1 MQLSDFL
8 TTILS
13 SNSTDWEVIA
23 DGPTYLYDP
32 ETWHTGSDQ
41 LLNIKIKTHHSI
53 AIYRKD
59 ISISLAW
66 GLEEN
71 DNFNE
76 DYATRFADT
85 SASTAWLDLFYNGSL
100 IKRELYVV
108 VDGGRA
114 FLPIADRIVEKNTYK
129 ITGWTVNQDRHNLIK
144 LLNEIRS
151 NAYDFD
157 SYFARSGIQIK

>member
-1 MQLSDFL
+1 MQLSNFL

-32 ETWHTGSDQ
+32 EIWHTGSDQ
-41 LLNIKIKTHHSI
+41 LLNITIKTHHSI
-53 AIYRKD
+53 AVYRQD

-66 GLEEN
+66 GLEN
-71 DNFNE
+71 HDSFNE
-76 DYATRFADT
+76 DYATRFADS
-85 SASTAWLDLFYNGSL
+85 SASTAWLDLFYSGSL
-100 IKRELYVV
+100 IKRELYVI

-114 FLPIADRIVEKNTYK
+114 FLPLADRKVEKDTYK
-129 ITGWTVNQDRHNLIK
+129 IIGWTVDQDRYKLIK
-144 LLNEIRS
+144 LLNGIRS

-157 SYFARSGIQIK
+157 SYFARSGIEIK